1 MQQILKNGTMDTLL
15 LSRKEVTELLS
26 LEDCMAAVEA
36 AFTLY
41 AAGKATAPGVLARH
55 APKGGFHIKAG
66 LLDLGSTYFAA
77 KINSN
82 FRSNPVAYGLP
93 LIQGV
98 VVVCD
103 GENGRVLA
111 LMDSIELTILRTGA
125 ATALAAKHLALPD
138 ATRATICGCGNQGAI
153 TAKALMNVRPL
164 EKLYVFDKD
173 PSKAEWFA
181 ATFSQTLNVV
191 IEAVSNIAAGL
202 RRSAI
207 CVTCTP
213 STEAFLHR
221 RDVLP
226 GTFIAAVGADSEDK
240 QELEPGL
247 LSENKVVT
255 DLTEQC
261 KSIGELHHALSRGLM
276 SVADVHGELGDIL
289 LGKKP
294 GRTSEEE
301 IIVFDSTGTALQD
314 VAAAAVVYE
323 KALARGVGRRLD
335 FANPEPSN
343 EQGTYREMQTR

>member
-1 MQQILKNGTMDTLL
+1 MDTLL
-15 LSRKEVTELLS
+15 LTRKDVAELLS

-36 AFTLY
+36 AFKRY
-41 AAGKATAPGVLARH
+41 ALGQATAPKVLALH
-55 APKGGFHIKAG
+55 TPKGGFHIKAG
-66 LLDLGSTYFAA
+66 LLDLGSSYFAA
-77 KINSN
+77 KINAN
-82 FRSNPVAYGLP
+82 FPGNPIAHQLP

-125 ATALAAKHLALPD
+125 ATALAAKHLALAD
-138 ATRATICGCGNQGAI
+138 ATTAMICGCGNQGAI
-153 TAKALMNVRPL
+153 TAKALLNVRPL

-173 PSKAEWFA
+173 PSKAERFA
-181 ATFSQTLNVV
+181 ATFSQTLNVAM
-191 IEAVSNIAAGL
+191 EAVRDVAAGL
-202 RRSAI
+202 LQSSI

-226 GTFIAAVGADSEDK
+226 GTFIAAVGADNEDK
-240 QELEPGL
+240 QELEPEL

-261 KSIGELHHALSRGLM
+261 KSIGELHHALSKGLM
-276 SVADVHGELGDIL
+276 SLSDVHGELGDIL

-294 GRTSEEE
+294 GRTSKEE

-323 KALARGVGRRLD
+323 KALARGVGRKIN
-335 FANPEPSN
+335 FSNPMPSN
-343 EQGTYREMQTR
+343 EQGKYSGV